1 MNGGLLL
8 LSAPALRLH
17 VRIIVFVSNLLTEAN
32 PRHSVDGS
40 CVCCLSVF
48 FFLHLCS
55 CYVHV
60 FVSAS
65 LPIADLLALI

>member
-48 FFLHLCS
+48 FFFTSVQLLCACLCLS
-55 CYVHV
+55 
-60 FVSAS
+60 F
-65 LPIADLLALI
+65 LRIADLLALI